1 MNYSFRV
8 EQDALG
14 TVAVPAAALYGGQT
28 SRALGNFQIS
38 SLRIHPA
45 LLIGLA
51 EIKLAAATANMTAGG
66 LTKKHATAI
75 RQAAAEI
82 IAGRTVGFAAL
93 HNEKLG
99 FLGAAELA
107 QRAIQ
112 AKVSRNSRTISQENS
127 AVL

>member
-1 MNYSFRV
+1 MNHSFRV

-14 TVAVPAAALYGGQT
+14 TVAVPAAALYVGQA

-51 EIKLAAATANMTAGG
+51 EIKHAAATANMTTGG
-66 LTKKHATAI
+66 LTKKHATGPI
-75 RQAAAEI
+75 RQATAEI
-82 IAGRTVGFAAL
+82 IAERTVGRAAL
-93 HNEKLG
+93 YNEKLG

-107 QRAIQ
+107 QRAI
-112 AKVSRNSRTISQENS
+112 ASGKSIQELTNNP
-127 AVL
+127 AGE